1 MNINTEE
8 TETSLLDLLLLVAEN
23 AKLLILGPVAA
34 GLLVLGIGFA
44 QPRTYTSQ
52 ANLNLTGD
60 SAKSVEATMRSPAV
74 LDAVLVR
81 LPAGGT
87 ATDAARDAF
96 SRRLRVSTVTTG
108 PKPGASVAKL
118 EVDDENPERAQAMA
132 NALIDSWLEA
142 AKPAPVVK
150 QELERKLKLTQ
161 SSLDDVSRIIA
172 GLTKQAPGQVKPNL
186 QYELAAPVASLLK
199 LRNDYVDSVAS
210 LELQLRA
217 ASRDFVVAS
226 PPTLPNQ
233 PASQRKAG
241 LNAIVTAL
249 ATGFALLLWLYV
261 RHAWMRAAADPKIR
275 EKQLRLRAAL
285 GMRAHG

>member
-1 MNINTEE
+1 LNIDTEE

-23 AKLLILGPVAA
+23 AKLLMLGPIAA
-34 GLLVLGIGFA
+34 GLIVLGIGFA

-60 SAKSVEATMRSPAV
+60 SAKSVEAMMRSPAV

-87 ATDAARDAF
+87 ATDAARDAL

-108 PKPGASVAKL
+108 PKPGASVARL
-118 EVDDENPERAQAMA
+118 EVDDENPQRAQAMA
-132 NALIDSWLEA
+132 NALIDAWLEA

-172 GLTKQAPGQVKPNL
+172 GLTKQVPGQMKPNL
-186 QYELAAPVASLLK
+186 QYELDATVASLLK
-199 LRNDYVDSVAS
+199 LHNDYVVA
-210 LELQLRA
+210 LIELQSRPG
-217 ASRDFVVAS
+217 SRDVVVAS

-233 PASQRKAG
+233 PASQRKVG

-261 RHAWMRAAADPKIR
+261 RHAWMRAATNPKIR
-275 EKQLRLRAAL
+275 EKQVRLRAAL
-285 GMRAHG
+285 GMRARG